1 MESMESDAVDVVQK
15 VAEYAEEML
24 GEEGFRYT
32 SAIVA
37 SCRMLA
43 VQQAD
48 YQLDNEGDESGES
61 DESSKDNED
70 GRQNSGNEVID
81 MDALVIA
88 GYLHDIS
95 TVAHGYNDHQRESA
109 RMAVQ
114 VLQQHQF
121 PAERIQRVEQAILHH
136 ETSASSEQHTPISVE
151 ARILYDADRLG
162 RLSGLSVVTSLIEFG
177 ARYPDRPMTSEML
190 ASILRHIEERFIDQY
205 QSLYTET
212 ARELAREKFGKT
224 IDFLDGVI
232 EHLSDATPV

>member
-1 MESMESDAVDVVQK
+1 MERKMSSMEPDAIGVVQK
-15 VAEYAEEML
+15 VAQYAQEIL

-43 VQQAD
+43 VQQTD
-48 YQLDNEGDESGES
+48 YQLESEHEIDIADNNDGES
-61 DESSKDNED
+61 DKGKDDEA
-70 GRQNSGNEVID
+70 ID

-114 VLQQHQF
+114 FLQQQQF
-121 PAERIQRVEQAILHH
+121 PPERIQRVEQAIVHH
-136 ETSASSEQHTPISVE
+136 ETSASSEQHVPVE

-190 ASILRHIEERFIDQY
+190 ATILHHIEERFIDQY
-205 QSLYTET
+205 QSLYTDA
-212 ARELAREKFGKT
+212 AREMAREKFGKT

>member
-1 MESMESDAVDVVQK
+1 MTSMEPDAIGVVQK
-15 VAEYAEEML
+15 VAQYAEEIL

-43 VQQAD
+43 VQQTD
-48 YQLDNEGDESGES
+48 YQLESERDTDNADNKTS
-61 DESSKDNED
+61 ESSNET
-70 GRQNSGNEVID
+70 ID

-114 VLQQHQF
+114 LLQQQQF
-121 PAERIQRVEQAILHH
+121 PPERIQCVEQAILHH
-136 ETSASSEQHTPISVE
+136 ETSASSEQHVPVPVE

-190 ASILRHIEERFIDQY
+190 ATILHHIEERFIDQY
-205 QSLYTET
+205 QSLYTEA
-212 ARELAREKFGKT
+212 AREMARDKFGKT